1 MFIAL
6 IVEIIREWSNCLSQ
20 IYYLASAATAWL
32 EPPLHTLC
40 GPLSLCVALLTLCGT
55 VILGHLSSSH
65 CPKSFFFSPLISG
78 VLCMHLIF
86 LYCFL
91 FPKLFAR
98 LSFCKESDLTIVH
111 TILLMSE
118 CITRINKGNFV
129 VIMFVPSYLIDTH
142 DNSNYTLSSSL
153 LLSVSSV
160 EGVGGGVTETV
171 SLALLTCF

>member
-1 MFIAL
+1 
-6 IVEIIREWSNCLSQ
+6 
-20 IYYLASAATAWL
+20 
-32 EPPLHTLC
+32 
-40 GPLSLCVALLTLCGT
+40 
-55 VILGHLSSSH
+55 
-65 CPKSFFFSPLISG
+65 
-78 VLCMHLIF
+78 MHLIF

-91 FPKLFAR
+91 FLSYLLDSLFVKR
-98 LSFCKESDLTIVH
+98 VILLLFIVH

-129 VIMFVPSYLIDTH
+129 VILFVPSYLIDTH